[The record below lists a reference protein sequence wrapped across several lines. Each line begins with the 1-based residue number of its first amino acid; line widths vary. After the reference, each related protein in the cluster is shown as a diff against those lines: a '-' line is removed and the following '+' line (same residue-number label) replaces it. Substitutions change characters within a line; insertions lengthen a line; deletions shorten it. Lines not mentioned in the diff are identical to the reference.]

1 MFTTVLFGFA
11 ILAIASCQPPAP
23 DASCFQPNRAVTVD
37 DCCRM
42 PRSVD
47 PAVMEKCGRLRPA
60 QMPAPGTAR
69 TEGCCVVQCV
79 LTELGGFANNALN
92 TDAIKRS
99 LTSTLGSDTNL
110 APLIGATVDTCA
122 RQIQSDPAYNV
133 APVSASPDRAGC
145 SFVPQ
150 GFLNCVYSSL
160 FKNCPKSLWTEN
172 SDCQALKQKLD
183 SGCPFFALR
192 GHGPPH

>member
-1 MFTTVLFGFA
+1 MFTAVLVGFA
-11 ILAIASCQPPAP
+11 IVAIASSQPPAP

-47 PAVMEKCGRLRPA
+47 PAVMEKCGRLRPG
-60 QMPAPGTAR
+60 QMPAPGTPR

-79 LTELGGFANNALN
+79 LTELGGFANNTLN

-99 LTSTLGSDTNL
+99 MSGTLGSDTNL
-110 APLIGATVDTCA
+110 APLLGGTVDTCA

-160 FKNCPKSLWTEN
+160 FKNCPKSLWTES
-172 SDCQALKQKLD
+172 SDCQTLKQQLE